1 VPASAKDSDG
11 QRVDCVLIYPPWTI
25 LYARAFLTNALPPLG
40 ILSIASYLEHNGLS
54 VRVLDVHAER
64 MSPDRLREEIARLR
78 PRFVGI
84 CVLSSMLVSSHA
96 IARDVKRL
104 VPDCTVVVG
113 GVHSELYPEAML
125 RNSAVDLVVRGDG
138 EEPMLQI
145 VKGTPWKDI
154 KGVSFRSESNT
165 KVVHTPAQDIRMDID
180 SYPMPAYHLV
190 DINRYFPSATSYR
203 NLPAAN
209 VIMTRGCPG
218 KCTFCNSAMTV
229 LRSRTPE
236 HVFQHIRH
244 LRETY
249 GIRQIQ
255 FFDDTFTV
263 NKKGVLELCKLIRE
277 SDLDITFSCY
287 ARGDCFS
294 DEMAKALKSAGCH
307 QIMMGIETG
316 SDKIAKI
323 IRKPIEHE
331 KYRRVVEIAHENDI
345 EVRAGFII
353 GSLGETWETMMESLN
368 FAIELDVDFF
378 QLSISTPYPGTQLFK
393 QAMEEGRITHTNFKL
408 YGQSDPLV
416 RLDDLTPEDISRFEK
431 LAFRRFYLRP
441 RMFVRQLKRIKNFR
455 QIKDLFNAL
464 NLLVANTF
472 TNANPDWDEW
482 DKLEESD
489 VLDLNLEN
497 GQPDYGRLTFKIR
510 KEWNESALEPAA
522 A

>member
-1 VPASAKDSDG
+1 MHRENGGAAE
-11 QRVDCVLIYPPWTI
+11 RVDCVLIYPPWTI

-40 ILSIASYLEHNGLS
+40 ILSIASYLEANGCS

-64 MSPDRLREEIARLR
+64 MSPDDLRENLRRLR

-84 CVLSSMLVSSHA
+84 CVLSSMLVASHA

-104 VPDCTVVVG
+104 LPDCTVVVG
-113 GVHSELYPEAML
+113 GVHPELFPEAML
-125 RNSAVDLVVRGDG
+125 QNSAIDLVVRGDG

-145 VKGTPWKDI
+145 VSGTPWKDI
-154 KGVSFRSESNT
+154 KGVSFRDPTNT
-165 KVVHTPAQDIRMDID
+165 TVINMPAQDIVMEID
-180 SYPMPAYHLV
+180 RYPPPAYHMV

-203 NLPAAN
+203 NVPAAN

-229 LRSRTPE
+229 LRSREPRR
-236 HVFQHIRH
+236 VFEQIKH

-263 NKKGVLELCKLIRE
+263 NKRGVIELCQLIRD
-277 SDLDITFSCY
+277 SNLDITFSCY

-294 DEMAKALKSAGCH
+294 DEMARALKSAGCH

-323 IRKPIEHE
+323 IRKPIEHD
-331 KYRRVVEIAHENDI
+331 KYRRVVEIAHRHDI

-353 GSLGETWETMMESLN
+353 GSLGETWETMVESLN

-393 QAMEEGRITHTNFKL
+393 QALEEGRLVHTNFKL

-416 RLDDLTPEDISRFEK
+416 RLDDLSADDIRRFEK
-431 LAFRRFYLRP
+431 YAFRKFYLRP
-441 RMFVRQLKRIKNFR
+441 RMCIAPAQAHSQFPAIERPAQRI
-455 QIKDLFNAL
+455 
-464 NLLVANTF
+464 
-472 TNANPDWDEW
+472 
-482 DKLEESD
+482 
-489 VLDLNLEN
+489 
-497 GQPDYGRLTFKIR
+497 
-510 KEWNESALEPAA
+510 EPADRQHFHQCQPELG
-522 A
+522 

>member
-1 VPASAKDSDG
+1 MQKQADET
-11 QRVDCVLIYPPWTI
+11 RIDCLLIYPPWTI

-40 ILSIASYLEHNGLS
+40 ILSIASYLEHNGFS

-64 MSPDRLREEIARLR
+64 MSPDDLRAAISRLR

-96 IARDVKRL
+96 IAKDVKRL
-104 VPDCTVVVG
+104 VPDCTVIVG

-125 RNSAVDLVVRGDG
+125 RNSAIDLVVRGDG

-145 VKGTPWKDI
+145 VKGTPWGEID
-154 KGVSFRSESNT
+154 GVSFRNEGNT
-165 KVVHTPAQDIRMDID
+165 SAVHTPAQPMVMDID
-180 SYPMPAYHLV
+180 RYPMPAYHL
-190 DINRYFPSATSYR
+190 INIDRYFPSATSYR

-218 KCTFCNSAMTV
+218 KCTFCNSAMTP

-236 HVFQHIRH
+236 SVFNQIKH
-244 LRETY
+244 LRQTY

-263 NKKGVLELCKLIRE
+263 NKRGVLELCRLIEE

-294 DEMAKALKSAGCH
+294 DEMAQALKRAGCH

-316 SDKIAKI
+316 SDKIARI

-331 KYRRVVEIAHENDI
+331 KYRHVVEIAHRNGI

-353 GSLGETWETMMESLN
+353 GSLGETWETMLESLN

-393 QAMEEGRITHTNFKL
+393 QALEEGRLSHTNFKL
-408 YGQSDPLV
+408 YGQSEPLV
-416 RLDDLTPEDISRFEK
+416 RLDELTAEDIQRFEK
-431 LAFRRFYLRP
+431 LAFRKFYLRP
-441 RMFVRQLKRIKNFR
+441 RMFLRQLSRIRNFR
-455 QIKDLFNAL
+455 QLKDLFNAL
-464 NLLVANTF
+464 NLLVANSLM
-472 TNANPDWDEW
+472 NANPNWGEW
-482 DKLEESD
+482 DRLEESD
-489 VLDLNLEN
+489 LLDLTLAN
-497 GQPDYGRLTFKIR
+497 GVPDYGRLTYKIR
-510 KEWNESALEPAA
+510 KDWTDAALEPAA

>member
-1 VPASAKDSDG
+1 MPQKPG
-11 QRVDCVLIYPPWTI
+11 ERVDCVLIYPPWTI

-40 ILSIASYLEHNGLS
+40 ILSIASYLETNGYS

-64 MSPDRLREEIARLR
+64 MSPNVLRKKLSEMQ
-78 PRFVGI
+78 PKYVGI
-84 CVLSSMLVSSHA
+84 CVLSSMLVASHA

-113 GVHSELYPEAML
+113 GVHAELFPEAML
-125 RNSAVDLVVRGDG
+125 QNSAIDVVVRGDG
-138 EEPMLQI
+138 EEPFLEI
-145 VKGTPWKDI
+145 VRGTPWKDI
-154 KGVSFRSESNT
+154 KGVSFRDDDNSA
-165 KVVHTPAQDIRMDID
+165 VVHMKAQDIVMDID
-180 SYPMPAYHLV
+180 KYPMPAYHLV

-229 LRSRTPE
+229 LRSRAP
-236 HVFQHIRH
+236 HRVFEQIKH

-263 NKKGVLELCKLIRE
+263 NKKGVLELCRLIRE
-277 SDLDITFSCY
+277 SGLDITFSCY

-294 DEMAKALKSAGCH
+294 DEMARALKSAGCH

-323 IRKPIEHE
+323 IRKPIDHE
-331 KYRRVVEIAHENDI
+331 KYRQVVRIAHRNDI

-353 GSLGETWETMMESLN
+353 GSLGETWETMVESLN

-393 QAMEEGRITHTNFKL
+393 QALEESRLVHTNFKL

-416 RLDDLTPEDISRFEK
+416 RLDDLTADDIRRFEK
-431 LAFRRFYLRP
+431 YAFRKFYVRP
-441 RMFVRQLKRIKNFR
+441 KMVVRQLRRIRNLR
-455 QIKDLFNAL
+455 QIKDLLNAL

-472 TNANPDWDEW
+472 TNANPDWSEW
-482 DKLEESD
+482 DNLEEKD
-489 VLDLNLEN
+489 VLDLDLKN
-497 GQPDYGRLTFKIR
+497 GIPDYRRLTYKIR
-510 KEWNESALEPAA
+510 KEWSAVPEPALA
-522 A
+522 